1 MSMVYVHVK
10 IVSVK
15 KQMNKILLFVTMLVL
30 LSGCITAAVTT
41 AALAGSTQTNTSGS
55 NTAIEGGYTSSATTT
70 YQSGSSSNS
79 TTTNTTNSNIKSAP
93 PSASAPSVNT
103 MTQDVCAVGVS
114 MGVQTFGIGIS
125 GGKHV
130 IDENCERL
138 KLARI
143 LNDFGMKVAAVAIL
157 CQDER
162 VFESMIQAGT
172 PCPIDGKIGK
182 EAEALWAKYDHERPD
197 YDLYVKRMKEREK
210 IEKELAEKAEKEA
223 KKKAEEER
231 AKAKKA
237 AEDKKRKI
245 RKEIEMT
252 KELEKLELEELKDN
266 EIIIEV
272 LPPLHSQ

>member
-1 MSMVYVHVK
+1 MKNSLT
-10 IVSVK
+10 
-15 KQMNKILLFVTMLVL
+15 LLALLIL
-30 LSGCITAAVTT
+30 LSGCMTV

-79 TTTNTTNSNIKSAP
+79 TTSNTTNSNTKSAP
-93 PSASAPSVNT
+93 PSASAPSYNS

-114 MGVQTFGIGIS
+114 MGIQTFGIGIS
-125 GGKHV
+125 GGKHA

-182 EAEALWAKYDHERPD
+182 DAQALWSKYDHERPD
-197 YDLYVKRMKEREK
+197 YNTYVKRMEDRRIADEEMQAK
-210 IEKELAEKAEKEA
+210 ITAELDAMDKAKAIEDAKLNNA
-223 KKKAEEER
+223 KKM
-231 AKAKKA
+231 
-237 AEDKKRKI
+237 
-245 RKEIEMT
+245 KEW
-252 KELEKLELEELKDN
+252 KH
-266 EIIIEV
+266 
-272 LPPLHSQ
+272 PR

>member
-1 MSMVYVHVK
+1 MKHPLTL
-10 IVSVK
+10 
-15 KQMNKILLFVTMLVL
+15 ILLLL
-30 LSGCITAAVTT
+30 ILSGCMSAAVM
-41 AALAGSTQTNTSGS
+41 AGSTQTNTSGS
-55 NTAIEGGYTSSATTT
+55 NTAIEGGYTSTATTT

-79 TTTNTTNSNIKSAP
+79 TTTNTTNSNIRSAP
-93 PSASAPSVNT
+93 PSASAPSYNS

-130 IDENCERL
+130 IDKNCERL

-182 EAEALWAKYDHERPD
+182 EAEALWSKYDHERPD
-197 YDLYVKRMKEREK
+197 YKTYVKRMEDRRIADEEMQAK
-210 IEKELAEKAEKEA
+210 ITAELEAMDKAQA
-223 KKKAEEER
+223 I
-231 AKAKKA
+231 
-237 AEDKKRKI
+237 EDKK
-245 RKEIEMT
+245 KENAEKM
-252 KELEKLELEELKDN
+252 KEWKH
-266 EIIIEV
+266 
-272 LPPLHSQ
+272 PR